1 MRVRYRVKP
10 GNIRICHNTCSKE
23 HYNTAA
29 TATHQCVCPPRRYA
43 ISGSTARGGGSAKK
57 PHNERKGKRHPSLI
71 TAWLA
76 ALPLCA
82 GCYFM
87 NAKHCRKRAK
97 TALLKDESLSRA
109 LRCLHK
115 AETTLTKST
124 QLLDT
129 LEKRVALTAI
139 VADLETLQRRLHDL
153 LSSGGSPTK
162 PSSRQGQSSKK
173 TKRWSSLIMA

>member
-10 GNIRICHNTCSKE
+10 GNIRICHIVLQGTLQYRCDGDTSMRMS
-23 HYNTAA
+23 TAA
-29 TATHQCVCPPRRYA
+29 IRH
-43 ISGSTARGGGSAKK
+43 SGSTARGSGSAKK
-57 PHNERKGKRHPSLI
+57 AHNKRKGKRHPSLI

-82 GCYFM
+82 GWYLM

-139 VADLETLQRRLHDL
+139 VADLETLQRRLRDL
-153 LSSGGSPTK
+153 IKFRG
-162 PSSRQGQSSKK
+162 
-173 TKRWSSLIMA
+173 IDN